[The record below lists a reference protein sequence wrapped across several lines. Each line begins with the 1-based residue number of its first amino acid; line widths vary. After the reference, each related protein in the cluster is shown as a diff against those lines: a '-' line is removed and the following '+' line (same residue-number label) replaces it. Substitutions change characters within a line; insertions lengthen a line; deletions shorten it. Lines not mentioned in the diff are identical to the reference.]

1 MVVDND
7 DDEIMTNKT
16 QGQMGLTPEIELSKP
31 SVKQNAGDGD
41 GDGVKNVSDQKE
53 HAEKLHVSPF
63 ESAAA
68 TALDKGKHDFF

>member
-16 QGQMGLTPEIELSKP
+16 QGQMGLTPQIELSKP

-41 GDGVKNVSDQKE
+41 WGQGQRCQE
-53 HAEKLHVSPF
+53 CE
-63 ESAAA
+63 
-68 TALDKGKHDFF
+68 

>member
-41 GDGVKNVSDQKE
+41 GAGPAVSRM
-53 HAEKLHVSPF
+53 
-63 ESAAA
+63 
-68 TALDKGKHDFF
+68 